1 MTRRIPPLNPLHV
14 FEVAARSGGFSRAAS
29 ELNVT
34 QSAVSRQIAVLEAYL
49 GVRLFNRER
58 QGSSLTEAGALFAA
72 EIEEPFAKIAAA
84 TGRLIDRKSTETLH
98 VRAYATFAAKWLIPR
113 LPDFSSR
120 YPRFNIRLSSTVK
133 PIDFS
138 RETVD
143 VAVQLG
149 VGPWPGT
156 HSKLLLPD
164 VIQPVCSPDLAAS
177 LAGREISDLRKRP
190 LLHSYYRRRDWR
202 DWLKGNGD
210 DSVDADRGMV
220 FESSVLTYQAASEGL
235 GVAMGQTLLLKDEIA
250 SGRLVPLFTPMVRQD
265 LAYHAVWAAG
275 RPLSRR
281 IEIFLAWLEAEA
293 RQEREAVVG
302 PQHVTDAVRS
312 TKRVQAQPV

>member
-1 MTRRIPPLNPLHV
+1 MSFPLSSSTIMRRLPPLNPLHV
-14 FEVAARSGGFSRAAS
+14 FEVTARCGGFSRAAS

-49 GVRLFNRER
+49 GVRLFNRDR
-58 QGSSLTEAGALFAA
+58 NGSSLTEAGALFAA
-72 EIEEPFAKIAAA
+72 EIEQPFATIAAA
-84 TGRLIDRKSTETLH
+84 TGRLVDRKSSETLH

-113 LPDFSSR
+113 LPDFKSR

-149 VGPWPGT
+149 AGSWAGT
-156 HSKLLLPD
+156 HSKRLLPD

-177 LAGREISDLRKRP
+177 LSGRDISELRKRP
-190 LLHSYYRRRDWR
+190 LLHSYYRRRDWQ
-202 DWLKGNGD
+202 DWLRANGGEA
-210 DSVDADRGMV
+210 VDASRGMV

-235 GVAMGQTLLLKDEIA
+235 GIAIGQVLLLKDEIA
-250 SGRLVPLFTPMVRQD
+250 SGRLVPIFTPIARQD
-265 LAYHAVWAAG
+265 LAYHTVWAAG
-275 RPLSRR
+275 RPVLRR

-293 RQEREAVVG
+293 RRDGEVSLSAASG
-302 PQHVTDAVRS
+302 
-312 TKRVQAQPV
+312 